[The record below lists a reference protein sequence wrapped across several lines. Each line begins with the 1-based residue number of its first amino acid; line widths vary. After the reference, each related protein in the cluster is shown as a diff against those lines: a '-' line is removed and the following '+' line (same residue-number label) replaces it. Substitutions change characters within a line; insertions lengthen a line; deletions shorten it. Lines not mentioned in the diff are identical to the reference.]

1 MALHL
6 DPFGDQ
12 PLPGERKAR
21 AADIAHDWRV
31 GRHGIELIA
40 HGALVCPG
48 CDAPIA
54 VSEAMPAQRHIRCG
68 FCGHRARAREFLVRD
83 VFDTLANEA
92 YLVARLPV

>member
-21 AADIAHDWRV
+21 AADIGDDWRV
-31 GRHGIELIA
+31 GRHGIELLA

-48 CDAPIA
+48 CDAPIVVA
-54 VSEAMPAQRHIRCG
+54 EPLPAHRRIECG

-92 YLVARLPV
+92 YLIARLPA